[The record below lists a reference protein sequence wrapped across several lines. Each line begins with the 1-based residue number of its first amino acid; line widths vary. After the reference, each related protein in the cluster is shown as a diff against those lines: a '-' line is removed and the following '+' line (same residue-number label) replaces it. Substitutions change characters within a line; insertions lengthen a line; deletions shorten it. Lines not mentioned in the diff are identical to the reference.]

1 MKQTE
6 EEKEEHRNQISKT
19 QIVLLISVAILFDII
34 VLTIG
39 LIDLIPYVGIPMS
52 FYLSFIVNTY
62 ANLTFLTW
70 FFLLGVGL
78 FKPSRLLTMWSMYFL
93 SFVPFLKL
101 LPFWVVAVIL
111 MIISARIK
119 THIKTDL
126 VTHHA

>member
-6 EEKEEHRNQISKT
+6 EEKEYRNQISKT
-19 QIVLLISVAILFDII
+19 QITLLISVAILFDIVVFI
-34 VLTIG
+34 IG
-39 LIDLIPYVGIPMS
+39 LVDFIPYVGTSIS
-52 FYLSFIVNTY
+52 FYLSFIINTY

-78 FKPSRLLTMWSMYFL
+78 FKPSRLMTMWSMYFL

-119 THIKTDL
+119 TYIKTDL
-126 VTHHA
+126 VKQYT